1 MISSQGRAEFPALG
15 TGAVVVVTE
24 PEHLDAAVSAV
35 RTEVDRFDRACSRF
49 RSDSDLERV
58 NDAAG
63 RPVVVSDTL
72 VDAVEAALRAA
83 VWTGGDVDPTVGQ
96 ALRLLG
102 YDRDF
107 ASVRPAPS
115 VVRFTEVPGWKVV
128 AVDRTRSTVTVP
140 AGVRLDLGAT
150 AKALAVDRAAD
161 SAAEAAGCGV
171 LVSLGGDIACRGQEP
186 ASGWLVH
193 VAEWHAAGPKAAGQT
208 VCIHSGGIAT
218 SSTTVR
224 RWQRG
229 RDEMHHLVDPATGR
243 PVNTYWR
250 TVSVAAAS
258 CLQANVATT
267 AAIIRGDRAEDWLA
281 SLGVPARLVRR
292 DGTVVCLGHWP
303 VEVAS

>member
-1 MISSQGRAEFPALG
+1 MIRSQGRAEFSALG

-35 RTEVDRFDRACSRF
+35 RTEVERFDRACSRF

-72 VDAVEAALRAA
+72 VDAVEVALRAA
-83 VWTGGDVDPTVGQ
+83 IWTDGDVDPTVGQ

-128 AVDRTRSTVTVP
+128 VVDRTRSTVTVP

-161 SAAEAAGCGV
+161 GAAEAAGCGV
-171 LVSLGGDIACRGQEP
+171 LVSLGGDIACRGQQP
-186 ASGWLVH
+186 TGGWLVH
-193 VAEWHAAGPKAAGQT
+193 VAEWHAAGPKSAGQT
-208 VCIHSGGIAT
+208 VCIHAGGIAT

-229 RDEMHHLVDPATGR
+229 GEEMHHLVDPATGR

-267 AAIIRGDRAEDWLA
+267 AAIIRGNRAEDWLA

-292 DGTVVCLGHWP
+292 DGTVVYLGNWP
-303 VEVAS
+303 VEVAA